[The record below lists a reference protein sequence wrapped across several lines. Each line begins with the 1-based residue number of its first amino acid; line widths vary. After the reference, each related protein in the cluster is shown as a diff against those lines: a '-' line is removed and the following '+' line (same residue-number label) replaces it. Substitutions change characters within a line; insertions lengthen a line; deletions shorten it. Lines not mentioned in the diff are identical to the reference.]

1 MRKVKYVGIDT
12 ITALIPIYTYEGIDY
27 RKAIVEGDTVYI
39 EGDMLPRHLEIA
51 TKHNLNKLC
60 PNIFHVGVL
69 VRKRGL

>member
-51 TKHNLNKLC
+51 TKHNLNKLV

-69 VRKRGL
+69 VHKRGL